1 MFIWTFFSKVQ
12 QHSQFQR
19 GVAYKSVAYKKKACN
34 ISLQSG
40 VFPEEKKIARVTSI
54 FKRGEQVSDLGNYC
68 PISVLCCFSKILK
81 TIMMYNDV
89 I

>member
-40 VFPEEKKIARVTSI
+40 VFPEEKKIASVTSI

-68 PISVLCCFSKILK
+68 PISVFVAFLKFSKQL
-81 TIMMYNDV
+81 
-89 I
+89 